1 MKFQRINHEA
11 LASLDALSSLATNL
25 QNVCCGGGS
34 HSLDLKWRTE
44 PANFRQGLSFDV

>member
-11 LASLDALSSLATNL
+11 LASLDGLSSPATNL

-34 HSLDLKWRTE
+34 RSLDLKWRTE
-44 PANFRQGLSFDV
+44 PADVPQGLSFDV